1 MTYAGAV
8 PAVIAATKHLTR
20 SVIQPETP
28 VRLRLWAFSVVS
40 TAVVLLA
47 TTSLLMFRIQ
57 EQVHTIGSVA
67 APQAATASDL
77 HFSLSDMDAEVTRM
91 VLVGDADA
99 LAGSQIDALG
109 TYRKSSK
116 QVDADLQRSLTTA
129 TSDADRA
136 TALALLDHLAVY
148 HQRVWQTLTAQSQAP
163 PQQPGKLPP
172 DALGYYT
179 QATNV
184 LHLDL
189 LPAAKRLRDAS
200 EARLDQAY
208 ADKRATEV
216 WGVGLA
222 VVLGAALLVLLI
234 LLQLWLARRFHRTL
248 NPPLL
253 AATLVALA
261 VVVSAAVVFIVQE
274 QRLGA
279 ARQDSLAPYL
289 ALSQARAISYDAAAD
304 TSRYL
309 ISADLPYYKQDFTR
323 KSQCLVHGGS
333 CGTGGDTVHGGLAA
347 LVGGGH
353 VRADQAQRVL
363 DRWLAYERAHNRIVA
378 LADSGRTAEAVGS
391 LTGIRR
397 GDANFDFFY
406 FDAAVGDVTTARKH
420 AFDGSLRD
428 ADRLLRGWTVIPLLA
443 MVLVMLLVPLGVRR
457 RLAEYR

>member
-1 MTYAGAV
+1 MA
-8 PAVIAATKHLTR
+8 
-20 SVIQPETP
+20 
-28 VRLRLWAFSVVS
+28 S

-47 TTSLLMFRIQ
+47 VTSVLMSRVQ
-57 EQVHTIGSVA
+57 EQVHIIGDVA

-116 QVDADLQRSLTTA
+116 QVDTDLHHLLTTA
-129 TSDADRA
+129 TSETDRA
-136 TALALLDHLAVY
+136 TALEVLHHLAIY

-189 LPAAKRLRDAS
+189 LPAAKRLRNAS
-200 EARLDQAY
+200 EIRLFQAY
-208 ADKRATEV
+208 DDKRATEV
-216 WGVGLA
+216 WGVGL
-222 VVLGAALLVLLI
+222 VLGLGAGLVALLI
-234 LLQLWLARRFHRTL
+234 LLQWWLARRFHRML

-253 AATLVALA
+253 AATLVAVGVVLSA
-261 VVVSAAVVFIVQE
+261 VTVLIVQE
-274 QRLGA
+274 QRLDV
-279 ARQDSLAPYL
+279 ARDDGLLPYL
-289 ALSQARAISYDAAAD
+289 TLSQARAISYDAAAD

-309 ISADLPYYKQDFTR
+309 ISADLPYYKQDFIR
-323 KSQCLVHGGS
+323 KSECLVKGGS
-333 CGTGGDTVHGGLAA
+333 CGTEDTIHGGLAA

-353 VRADQAQRVL
+353 VNEDQAQRVL
-363 DRWLAYERAHNRIVA
+363 DRWLAYERAHNRIVG
-378 LADSGRTAEAVGS
+378 LADSGKTTEAVDS

-406 FDAAVGDVTTARKH
+406 FDAAVGDVATARKH
-420 AFDGSLRD
+420 AFDASLHD
-428 ADRLLRGWTVIPLLA
+428 AERLLRGWVVIPLLA
-443 MVLVMLLVPLGVRR
+443 MVLVLLLVPLGVRR